1 MPTYTLPDDWATI
14 DAHRQAV
21 DARILNGSFT
31 ALSSDEVDGVAA
43 LANAAAVAQANP
55 ITVLQLVSTA
65 PRTIPGA
72 FRGDLPLGSAGRPA
86 A

>member
-21 DARILNGSFT
+21 DVRILNGSFT
-31 ALSSDEVDGVAA
+31 ALSSDEVDAVKA
-43 LANAAAVAQANP
+43 LANAAAVKEANP
-55 ITVLQLVSTA
+55 LSVLGLVYTA

-72 FRGDLPLGSAGRPA
+72 FRGDLPLGSLGRPA

>member
-21 DARILNGSFT
+21 DTRILNGTFT
-31 ALSSDEVDGVAA
+31 SLSSDEVDALTA
-43 LANAAAVAQANP
+43 LANGAAVKEANP
-55 ITVLQLVSTA
+55 ITVMQVHFNA
-65 PRTIPGA
+65 PRTTHTA

>member
-21 DARILNGSFT
+21 DTRILNGTFT
-31 ALSSDEVDGVAA
+31 ALSSDEVDAVTA
-43 LANAAAVAQANP
+43 LANAAAVKEANP
-55 ITVLQLVSTA
+55 LAALQLIATA
-65 PRTIPGA
+65 PRTIPHA
-72 FRGDLPLGSAGRPA
+72 FRGDLPLGCAGRPA

>member
-1 MPTYTLPDDWATI
+1 MPTYTLPDDWAAI

-21 DARILNGSFT
+21 DVRILNGTFT
-31 ALSSDEVDGVAA
+31 ALSSDEVDAVTA
-43 LANAAAVAQANP
+43 LANATAVKEANP
-55 ITVLQLVSTA
+55 ITVLQLLSTT
-65 PRTIPGA
+65 PRAIPHA